1 MRFSESRLRGGF
13 LVFGPC
19 RHRVATRNY
28 LLGPTGESLVRQKR
42 DSSAFGL
49 KTFCVDEMQQS
60 AGGAIEQMTEWRNR
74 DEQTICT
81 VSLDLRN

>member
-1 MRFSESRLRGGF
+1 
-13 LVFGPC
+13 
-19 RHRVATRNY
+19 
-28 LLGPTGESLVRQKR
+28 
-42 DSSAFGL
+42 
-49 KTFCVDEMQQS
+49 MQQS

>member
-1 MRFSESRLRGGF
+1 LAHRRKLSETKKG
-13 LVFGPC
+13 LVCFW
-19 RHRVATRNY
+19 
-28 LLGPTGESLVRQKR
+28 S
-42 DSSAFGL
+42 